1 MISTILQTGGPPL
14 GDLLNIFGI
23 GILLLA
29 GYHYVQYRE
38 TQDPN
43 EQKEARQ
50 KVTAILLI
58 FVFYS
63 IVSYVYWAQADS
75 WVVLLGRS
83 FEIYLEEIARN
94 IALVDE
100 ATPTSGQMT
109 ILDGI
114 RTIGLIAYVALF
126 GATAIVG
133 RAPIKIMD
141 FLFN

>member
-1 MISTILQTGGPPL
+1 MISTILQMGGPPL
-14 GDLLNIFGI
+14 GDLLNLFGI

-29 GYHYVQYRE
+29 GYQYVQYRE
-38 TQDPN
+38 TQDPT
-43 EQKEARQ
+43 ERKEARQ

-63 IVSYVYWAQADS
+63 IVTYVYWDHADS

-83 FEIYLEEIARN
+83 FEVYLEGIARN
-94 IALVDE
+94 IALIGE
-100 ATPTSGQMT
+100 TTPTSGQMT